1 MYRDEAGCLS
11 VAIAAPAPP
20 PRRVDIQL
28 LRALAIAGW
37 TPRLRV
43 CVVCGEPIS
52 STLSW
57 YFSIPAGGLMC
68 AADHTP
74 ESEAVSW
81 DAICRLSALV
91 DGDWGELD
99 GVPAAASIQRETHQ
113 IVEEWGEYYLERPIR
128 SMRLLD

>member
-1 MYRDEAGCLS
+1 MTFSAVITAVFTVGYLAVTAWLCRGL
-11 VAIAAPAPP
+11 
-20 PRRVDIQL
+20 RL
-28 LRALAIAGW
+28 NTRAL
-37 TPRLRV
+37 
-43 CVVCGEPIS
+43 C
-52 STLSW
+52 
-57 YFSIPAGGLMC
+57 YGGLMC